1 MTMLCSGA
9 GNNIEPLDPYPENLI
24 AWISEFLKCLILFSD
39 SFLSISLFSLGVW
52 VCVEESKQ

>member
-1 MTMLCSGA
+1 MLCSGA